1 MIIQA
6 RKVHRTLVGFG
17 VACALA
23 AALPCVARMPAP
35 AAGQGQKSPAAPA
48 EGNIGFFSGLA
59 IGAVAGGPVGA
70 VAGGIGGALLGQHYH
85 NQKVINRE
93 LTRRAAVLEQA
104 HGLTLNIAF
113 RTGDA
118 QLTPADVQ
126 QLTTLAQFAGGM
138 TEVKLQ
144 VSGQADPR
152 GGKAYNAALSKQ
164 RAESVAVALQNAG
177 LDQDRIEI
185 QALGASGTADGN
197 LDGYALQRRVSVKL
211 IDTANVAAAT
221 VVARTTAR

>member
-23 AALPCVARMPAP
+23 TALPCVARMPTPP
-35 AAGQGQKSPAAPA
+35 ASQGQKNPAAPA

-59 IGAVAGGPVGA
+59 IGGVAGGPVGA

-85 NQKVINRE
+85 NQKVINHE
-93 LTRRAAVLEQA
+93 LARRAAVLDQA
-104 HGLTLNIAF
+104 HGLTLNIGF

-118 QLTPADVQ
+118 QLTPDDVA
-126 QLTTLAQFAGGM
+126 QLTRLAQFAGGI
-138 TEVKLQ
+138 TDVKLQ

-152 GGKAYNAALSKQ
+152 GGKEYNTALSKQ
-164 RAESVAVALQNAG
+164 RAESVAAVLQDAG
-177 LDQDRIEI
+177 LDKDRIVI
-185 QALGASGTADGN
+185 QALGASASASGN
-197 LDGYALQRRVSVKL
+197 LDEYALQRRVSVKL
-211 IDTANVAAAT
+211 IGTTDVAAAS
-221 VVARTTAR
+221 VVARTTAP